1 MTATISA
8 MTKLLK
14 NILEKPSPTERLGA
28 VMRTYRKATKLS
40 QDRFADRI
48 DMHRAYYSAIERG
61 EKNITLDT
69 LLRVA
74 DGLGVNT
81 SDLFGK
87 AKL

>member
-1 MTATISA
+1 M
-8 MTKLLK
+8 L
-14 NILEKPSPTERLGA
+14 ILMEKPSPAARLGA
-28 VMRTYRKATKLS
+28 VIRTYREATKLS

-48 DMHRAYYSAIERG
+48 EMHRAYYSAIERG
-61 EKNITLDT
+61 ERNITLET

-74 DGLGVNT
+74 DGLGVKA

>member
-1 MTATISA
+1 VLIRT
-8 MTKLLK
+8 
-14 NILEKPSPTERLGA
+14 EKPSPAERLGA
-28 VMRTYRKATKLS
+28 VIRTYRKATELS

-74 DGLGVNT
+74 AGLGVHA

>member
-1 MTATISA
+1 MLVP
-8 MTKLLK
+8 M
-14 NILEKPSPTERLGA
+14 EKPSPAARLGA
-28 VMRTYRKATKLS
+28 VICTHRRATKLS

-61 EKNITLDT
+61 EKNITLET

-74 DGLGVNT
+74 DGLGVNA

>member
-1 MTATISA
+1 MLID
-8 MTKLLK
+8 M
-14 NILEKPSPTERLGA
+14 EKPSPAERLGA
-28 VMRTYRKATKLS
+28 VIRTHREATQLS

-74 DGLGVNT
+74 DGLGVNA

>member
-1 MTATISA
+1 MD
-8 MTKLLK
+8 
-14 NILEKPSPTERLGA
+14 KPSPTQRLGA
-28 VMRTYRKATKLS
+28 VIRACRETTNLS
-40 QDRFADRI
+40 QDRFADQI

-61 EKNITLDT
+61 EKNMTLDT

-74 DGLGVNT
+74 EGLGVKV

>member
-1 MTATISA
+1 VLVRM
-8 MTKLLK
+8 
-14 NILEKPSPTERLGA
+14 EKPSPAERLGT
-28 VMRTYRKATKLS
+28 VIRTYRQATQLS
-40 QDRFADRI
+40 QVRFADRI

-74 DGLGVNT
+74 DGLGVKA

>member
-1 MTATISA
+1 VANA
-8 MTKLLK
+8 MLVR
-14 NILEKPSPTERLGA
+14 IEKPSPAERPCA
-28 VMRTYRKATKLS
+28 VMRTYRKATKLI
-40 QDRFADRI
+40 QDRFADQI

-74 DGLGVNT
+74 DGLGVNA
-81 SDLFGK
+81 SDLFVK

>member
-1 MTATISA
+1 
-8 MTKLLK
+8 
-14 NILEKPSPTERLGA
+14 
-28 VMRTYRKATKLS
+28 
-40 QDRFADRI
+40 
-48 DMHRAYYSAIERG
+48 MHRAYYSAIERG

-74 DGLGVNT
+74 DGLGISA

>member
-1 MTATISA
+1 MLVR
-8 MTKLLK
+8 M
-14 NILEKPSPTERLGA
+14 EKPSLAARLGA
-28 VMRTYRKATKLS
+28 VICTYRKATKLS
-40 QDRFADRI
+40 QDRFADQI

-61 EKNITLDT
+61 EKNITLET

-74 DGLGVNT
+74 DGLGVNA

>member
-1 MTATISA
+1 MLVR
-8 MTKLLK
+8 M
-14 NILEKPSPTERLGA
+14 EKPSPAARLGA
-28 VMRTYRKATKLS
+28 VICICTYRKATKLS
-40 QDRFADRI
+40 QDRFADQI

-61 EKNITLDT
+61 EKNITLET

-74 DGLGVNT
+74 DGLGVNA

>member
-1 MTATISA
+1 MLAL
-8 MTKLLK
+8 M
-14 NILEKPSPTERLGA
+14 EKPSPAERLGA
-28 VMRTYRKATKLS
+28 AIRAYREATSLS
-40 QDRFADRI
+40 QDRFADQI

-74 DGLGVNT
+74 DGLGVNA
-81 SDLFGK
+81 SDLFSK

>member
-1 MTATISA
+1 MLTC
-8 MTKLLK
+8 M
-14 NILEKPSPTERLGA
+14 EKPSPAERLGA

-40 QDRFADRI
+40 QDRFADQI

-74 DGLGVNT
+74 DGLGVNA

>member
-1 MTATISA
+1 MPVR
-8 MTKLLK
+8 MK
-14 NILEKPSPTERLGA
+14 KPSPAARLSA
-28 VMRTYRKATKLS
+28 VIRTYRKATKLS
-40 QDRFADRI
+40 QDRFADQI

-61 EKNITLDT
+61 EKNITLET

-74 DGLGVNT
+74 DGLGVNA